1 MVYDFL
7 QIKEDSKAAPRICR
21 VFKRYF
27 LKFYFRVRKANKVFV
42 KKVEGKMLSRC
53 VTHLIFI
60 TKANLNL
67 FKSLINN
74 YHLSHKL

>member
-42 KKVEGKMLSRC
+42 KKVEGNAVKVRD
-53 VTHLIFI
+53 
-60 TKANLNL
+60 
-67 FKSLINN
+67 SLDF
-74 YHLSHKL
+74 YHQS